1 MAAHDRL
8 RHGPAG
14 GKIKPDLKVPLDV
27 CHLILV
33 NHTPL
38 SIRFRYDEKRFDVDG
53 AYDVRHEIIKS
64 RLDKALVKK
73 TGERLTQPGR
83 IAVVYANPA
92 EEKEIAQHIRFLT
105 DLGWLEND
113 PERLYLDDLP
123 DVSGLKALRVGVNQ
137 STSARNASMVIQL
150 HSDLAVSGG

>member
-1 MAAHDRL
+1 M
-8 RHGPAG
+8 
-14 GKIKPDLKVPLDV
+14 
-27 CHLILV
+27 
-33 NHTPL
+33 
-38 SIRFRYDEKRFDVDG
+38 
-53 AYDVRHEIIKS
+53 
-64 RLDKALVKK
+64 
-73 TGERLTQPGR
+73 
-83 IAVVYANPA
+83 VYANPA